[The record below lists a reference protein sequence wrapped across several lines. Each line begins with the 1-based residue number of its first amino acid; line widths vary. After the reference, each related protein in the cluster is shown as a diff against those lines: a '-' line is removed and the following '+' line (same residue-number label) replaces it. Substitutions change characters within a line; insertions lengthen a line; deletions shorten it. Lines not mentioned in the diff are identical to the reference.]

1 MGYDPPRLHRDIR
14 MIKSHCSKGFR
25 FWLAVLTVAFAPLA
39 ISAEPEADIDWP
51 AYGGAPGGGRF
62 TPAEQIHAENVGR
75 LQIAWQH
82 RSGDFRLGELSP
94 TEAFDEAIMRR
105 PTTFM
110 VTPIVVNDT
119 LYYCTPY
126 NRVFALD
133 SQTGAEKWVFDPGVD
148 MTKEGLTNCRGV
160 SSWQD
165 PQGASGVCSHRIIM
179 GTLDSRIIVLDGAT
193 GKRCPDFAGGGD
205 VNLAEGISEY
215 HEREYGVSS
224 PPAIIGNTLVT
235 GAFIADSQRNDIP
248 AGVVR
253 AYDVKTGEM
262 RWGWNSVPPGTA
274 EFDEDG
280 NYRSGTTNVWSIISV
295 DPELNLVYVPTGNS
309 SPDYYGGDRNGDLDH
324 YSSSIVALNADTG
337 EVVWHFQTVHH
348 DIWDYDIPA
357 QPVLVDLTING
368 VEERALVQVTKMG
381 MTFVLDRVTGKPLHP
396 VEERPVPQEGAVP
409 GEYLS
414 PTQPFPVKP
423 DPLHK
428 LGITPEDAWGLT
440 FWDEGRCEDLLEELH
455 TGPIYTPPSLAGTV
469 YFPSALGGNNW
480 DTPAV
485 DPDRQIMVASTKH
498 IPISVKLIPR
508 DECPENAWQ
517 QVGSPYCVLIEAVV
531 SPLGAPCSAPP
542 YSTLAGVDLKSGD
555 ILWQIPLGTL
565 EELAPWP
572 FSLMKGA
579 VSMGGAMVTRS
590 GLTFIGGT
598 SDRYFRAFNTETGEE
613 LWLDKLPTT
622 ANSVPMSYTS
632 GGRQFIVIAA
642 GGHWVSDA
650 PAADYLIAYTLEE

>member
-1 MGYDPPRLHRDIR
+1 
-14 MIKSHCSKGFR
+14 
-25 FWLAVLTVAFAPLA
+25 
-39 ISAEPEADIDWP
+39 
-51 AYGGAPGGGRF
+51 
-62 TPAEQIHAENVGR
+62 
-75 LQIAWQH
+75 
-82 RSGDFRLGELSP
+82 
-94 TEAFDEAIMRR
+94 
-105 PTTFM
+105 
-110 VTPIVVNDT
+110 
-119 LYYCTPY
+119 
-126 NRVFALD
+126 
-133 SQTGAEKWVFDPGVD
+133 
-148 MTKEGLTNCRGV
+148 
-160 SSWQD
+160 
-165 PQGASGVCSHRIIM
+165 
-179 GTLDSRIIVLDGAT
+179 
-193 GKRCPDFAGGGD
+193 
-205 VNLAEGISEY
+205 
-215 HEREYGVSS
+215 
-224 PPAIIGNTLVT
+224 
-235 GAFIADSQRNDIP
+235 
-248 AGVVR
+248 
-253 AYDVKTGEM
+253 
-262 RWGWNSVPPGTA
+262 
-274 EFDEDG
+274 
-280 NYRSGTTNVWSIISV
+280 
-295 DPELNLVYVPTGNS
+295 
-309 SPDYYGGDRNGDLDH
+309 GDRNGDLDH

-348 DIWDYDIPA
+348 DIWDYDVPA

-414 PTQPFPVKP
+414 PTQPFPLKP

-428 LGITPEDAWGLT
+428 LGMTPEDAWGLT
-440 FWDEGRCEDLLEELH
+440 FWDEGRCEDLLEELN

-542 YSTLAGVDLKSGD
+542 YSTLAGIDLKSGD

-642 GGHWVSDA
+642 GGHWISDA
-650 PAADYLIAYTLEE
+650 PTADYLIAYTLED